1 MGTLIGIP
9 RFASTI
15 TSDAYA
21 PFLERLAI
29 IFKKMDNAYQ
39 EAANYY
45 GFSCTGCEDSC
56 CYTRFYH
63 HTLLEYFYLLK
74 GYDRLDRHQ
83 RLEIERRAVD
93 VCRQSD
99 AADKKG
105 VPVRLLCPLNEK
117 GLCLTYAARPMICR
131 LHGIPHELYGPDGL
145 VMAGRGCTTFYRQ
158 CGATAPFVFDRTP
171 FYLNMA
177 DLETELRQALDI
189 PVKIKMTIAQM
200 IVSYPERK
208 S

>member
-9 RFASTI
+9 RLASTI
-15 TSDAYA
+15 TYNTYA
-21 PFLERLAI
+21 PFLKRLAI
-29 IFKKMDNAYQ
+29 IFKEMDDAYQ
-39 EAANYY
+39 ETADYY

-63 HTLLEYFYLLK
+63 HTLLEYFFMLK
-74 GYDRLDRHQ
+74 GYHRLGRHQ
-83 RLEIERRAVD
+83 RQKIERRAFD

-105 VPVRLLCPLNEK
+105 APVRLMCPLNEK
-117 GLCLTYAARPMICR
+117 GLCLTYPVRPMICR
-131 LHGIPHELYGPDGL
+131 LHGIPHELYGSDGL
-145 VMAGRGCTTFYRQ
+145 VMAGRGCNTFYRQ
-158 CGATAPFVFDRTP
+158 CAAKAPYVFDRTP
-171 FYLNMA
+171 FYKNMA

-189 PVKIKMTIAQM
+189 PAKIKMTIAQM

-208 S
+208 Q